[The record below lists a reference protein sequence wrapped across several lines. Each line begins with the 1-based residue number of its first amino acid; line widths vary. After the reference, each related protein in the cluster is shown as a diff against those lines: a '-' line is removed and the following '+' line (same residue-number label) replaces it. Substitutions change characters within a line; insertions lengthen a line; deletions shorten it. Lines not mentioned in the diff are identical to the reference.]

1 MAIQCPRCGQ
11 EVQQGSNTG
20 AVVAGGLVG
29 AMLHSAFSSYEC
41 WQCGK
46 IAKEEFPPEVQSQM
60 NSKAV
65 VLVAGAIVLALV
77 AVAVIVAIGST

>member
-20 AVVAGGLVG
+20 AVIAFGLVG
-29 AMLHSAFSSYEC
+29 AMLHSAFGSYEC

-46 IAKEEFPPEVQSQM
+46 IPREEFPPEVRSQLAT
-60 NSKAV
+60 KAVALVVGAV
-65 VLVAGAIVLALV
+65 VLAML
-77 AVAVIVAIGST
+77 AIGVIWAIGAN